1 MDKGFIE
8 PAFTNNNAWWQY
20 RNYLKKTY
28 FTDKETHQ
36 IPLRSPETHLLDDD
50 WERLVLY
57 WSGTKNVDPIETPMA
72 QQNADR
78 ILGKSALLSNGKGS
92 NGDKVQDSDTSLL
105 VSNKADKTAKEDYLE
120 DSETTPKSC
129 LGLVFE
135 LLATTACTSYSNSLS
150 ESVWFLESQLQVER
164 HRSAVLRQ
172 EAEGLRKSLEH
183 SDAYFL
189 VQQQAL
195 EDFSAKQDKAN
206 KLAKLIASMVD
217 TQDNVS

>member
-1 MDKGFIE
+1 M
-8 PAFTNNNAWWQY
+8 
-20 RNYLKKTY
+20 
-28 FTDKETHQ
+28 
-36 IPLRSPETHLLDDD
+36 
-50 WERLVLY
+50 
-57 WSGTKNVDPIETPMA
+57 
-72 QQNADR
+72 
-78 ILGKSALLSNGKGS
+78 
-92 NGDKVQDSDTSLL
+92 L

-120 DSETTPKSC
+120 DSETTSKSY

-135 LLATTACTSYSNSLS
+135 LLATTICTSYSNSLS
-150 ESVWFLESQLQVER
+150 GSVLFLESQLQAEI
-164 HRSAVLRQ
+164 HLSPVLRQ

-217 TQDNVS
+217 TLDNVS

>member
-1 MDKGFIE
+1 M
-8 PAFTNNNAWWQY
+8 
-20 RNYLKKTY
+20 
-28 FTDKETHQ
+28 
-36 IPLRSPETHLLDDD
+36 
-50 WERLVLY
+50 
-57 WSGTKNVDPIETPMA
+57 
-72 QQNADR
+72 
-78 ILGKSALLSNGKGS
+78 GKSALLSNGKGS
-92 NGDKVQDSDTSLL
+92 NADKVQDSDTSLL

-150 ESVWFLESQLQVER
+150 ESVRFLESQLQAER
-164 HRSAVLRQ
+164 HRSAE
-172 EAEGLRKSLEH
+172 EAERLRKSLEH

-206 KLAKLIASMVD
+206 RLAKLIASMVD